1 MLIDEKGSIV
11 QLLSKQKNTDLWLVV
26 QSFDTELLVCI
37 SVLLISFWLP
47 ANCGEQQPVNLRLHL
62 CAL

>member
-11 QLLSKQKNTDLWLVV
+11 QLLSKQKNMDLWLVV

-37 SVLLISFWLP
+37 SVLLISFL
-47 ANCGEQQPVNLRLHL
+47 ASC
-62 CAL
+62 